1 MKSTVFANIA
11 STKSAMSNKNKTK
24 KSTRN
29 MSIVS
34 TMSAKEANIKR
45 PKISSRIMLQNV
57 PTAYVLI

>member
-11 STKSAMSNKNKTK
+11 SKKSAMSNKNKTK

-45 PKISSRIMLQNV
+45 PKTTSRIMLQNM